1 MEKKEIKRMHH
12 LFTCVGKKEL
22 EEAEHLYS
30 IFLFFRKSE
39 EVVQI
44 PDQYILNNPTFIKG
58 FDTYWD
64 TLENDASGLSY
75 HGMTIF
81 HHESLHFFQQRIE
94 NDRYKQNLSSLDK
107 LCSMGIDENLE
118 ILHWGM

>member
-1 MEKKEIKRMHH
+1 MHH

-64 TLENDASGLSY
+64 TLENAASGLSY
-75 HGMTIF
+75 HGMTIIP
-81 HHESLHFFQQRIE
+81 HESLRFFQQRIE